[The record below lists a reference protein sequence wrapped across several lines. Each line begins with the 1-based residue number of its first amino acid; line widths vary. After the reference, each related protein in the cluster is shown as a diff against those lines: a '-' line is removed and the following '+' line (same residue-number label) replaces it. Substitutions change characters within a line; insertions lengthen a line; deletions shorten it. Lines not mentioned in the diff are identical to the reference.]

1 VPGCSGSVDGYSDNH
16 RVPGAIVAHVRKV
29 RIPTMSTVTY
39 KNQPAIERTKGRV
52 PLAGTS
58 HLYRVNRVLWPEPV
72 QSVVQSLLIP
82 VSLHVCSGHSL
93 LGDIRVDA
101 DRAVSPDVVCDAARL
116 PFADQS
122 FDSVLCDPPYN
133 GRFQWNH
140 DMLSE
145 LSRVA
150 RRRIIFQHW
159 FMPADPHG
167 RWKKFHRFRIRDVY
181 AWQPKTYFGR
191 AQLITVFD
199 AIHED
204 TAKEPDCDIGSA
216 TTQTDG
222 RLNLESVRVWVSEF
236 SKPKAIS

>member
-1 VPGCSGSVDGYSDNH
+1 
-16 RVPGAIVAHVRKV
+16 
-29 RIPTMSTVTY
+29 MSTVTY

-58 HLYRVNRVLWPEPV
+58 HLYRVNKVLWPESV
-72 QSVVQSLLIP
+72 QSFVQNLLIP

-101 DRAVSPDVVCDAARL
+101 DRAVLPDVVCDAARL

-167 RWKKFHRFRIRDVY
+167 RWRKFHKFRMADIY

-191 AQLITVFD
+191 AHVITVFD
-199 AIHED
+199 AVHVDAAGETDCNVISEMPQMD
-204 TAKEPDCDIGSA
+204 WFIDLEPIRRWLS
-216 TTQTDG
+216 
-222 RLNLESVRVWVSEF
+222 ESPPLRPMS
-236 SKPKAIS
+236 